1 MNDVIATVAVV
12 LGAALGVLSAIG
24 ILRMPDVYIRLQV
37 ASKASSLGVALL
49 MLGVAVHFGE
59 LGVTVRA
66 LLVVVFVFLTA
77 PVAAHVIGRAAYLT
91 GVPFVAGTDP
101 DDLAGAYD
109 RASGRLM
116 SPAERLAAETT
127 GPVPAPASDSASAE
141 LDPDAA
147 DLIAD
152 MSGQDGDELD
162 TDGDSNAST
171 GGDELAAPGA
181 KDGAPES

>member
-1 MNDVIATVAVV
+1 MSDVIATVAVV
-12 LGAALGVLSAIG
+12 LGAALGVLSAVG

-66 LLVVVFVFLTA
+66 LMVVVFLFLTA

-91 GVPFVAGTDP
+91 GVPLAAGTDP
-101 DDLAGAYD
+101 DELAGAYD
-109 RASGRLM
+109 RVSGRLM
-116 SPAERLAAETT
+116 SPAERMAAETI
-127 GPVPAPASDSASAE
+127 GPDLALAAASVE
-141 LDPDAA
+141 LSPDTA

-152 MSGQDGDELD
+152 MSGQEGDASMVADDGVPPRSADPEP
-162 TDGDSNAST
+162 
-171 GGDELAAPGA
+171 PG
-181 KDGAPES
+181 S